1 MKWFLKALVQFA
13 DFNGRARRKEY
24 WMFAI
29 FQLLFLI
36 AAMLTDN
43 AMQITFEP
51 LFYGPIYLVTAIAF
65 FIPGLAVTVRR
76 LHDVGKSG
84 VMYFIV
90 LIPIV
95 GAIWM
100 LVLLARDSQ
109 PFENAYGPNP
119 KEIQPGETP
128 GMITYN

>member
-1 MKWFLKALVQFA
+1 MKWFLKAFVQFA

-24 WMFAI
+24 WMFAL

-43 AMQITFEP
+43 AMEITFKP
-51 LFYGPIYLVTAIAF
+51 LSYGPFYRVTAIAF
-65 FIPGLAVTVRR
+65 FIPSLAVTVRR
-76 LHDVGKSG
+76 LHDIGKSG
-84 VMYFIV
+84 WVYLFI
-90 LIPIV
+90 LIPIA
-95 GAIWM
+95 GAISM
-100 LVLLARDSQ
+100 LVLLVRDSQ
-109 PFENAYGPNP
+109 PSENAYGPNP